1 MTDAVKPNIAVW
13 DIERVIPYDLNA
25 KTHDEGQVKKI
36 AKSIETFGWTQPI
49 VVDSK
54 GGIIAGH
61 GRRLAA
67 LSLGMT
73 KVPVWVRDDLD
84 EQAVRAL
91 RLADNRV
98 AISNLDTDILQRE
111 MASLDFDLDG
121 FFDKKELEF
130 MVVDL
135 GELNTDAFVDDLDA
149 AIADQA
155 TETTASIVAAGEKE
169 VSIAKALGFKTIK
182 GADERAIAMFMAQI
196 EGESGK
202 TGADAF
208 MEFIRPFV
216 GVSKSPVIEQ

>member
-1 MTDAVKPNIAVW
+1 MTEVAKPNIAVW

-25 KTHDEGQVKKI
+25 KTHDKEQVKKI
-36 AKSIETFGWTQPI
+36 AKSIESFGWTQPI

-54 GGIIAGH
+54 GVIIAGH

-67 LSLGMT
+67 ISLNMT

-111 MASLDFDLDG
+111 LASLEFDLDG

-130 MVVDL
+130 LEADL
-135 GELNTDAFVDDLDA
+135 GELNMDAFVADLDG

-155 TETTASIVAAGEKE
+155 EETTASIAAAAEKD
-169 VSIAKALGFKTIK
+169 VPISKALGFKSVK

-196 EGESGK
+196 EAESGK
-202 TGADAF
+202 AGAEAF

-216 GVSKSPVIEQ
+216 SVHKSPVTVQ

>member
-1 MTDAVKPNIAVW
+1 MTETVKPNIAVW
-13 DIERVIPYDLNA
+13 GIERIIPYDLNA
-25 KTHDEGQVKKI
+25 KTHDDGQVKKI
-36 AKSIETFGWTQPI
+36 AKSIESFGWTQPI

-54 GGIIAGH
+54 GVIIAGH

-84 EQAVRAL
+84 EAAVRAL

-111 MASLDFDLDG
+111 LASLEFDLDG

-130 MVVDL
+130 LEADL
-135 GELNTDAFVDDLDA
+135 GELNMDAFVTDLDA
-149 AIADQA
+149 AINEQA
-155 TETTASIVAAGEKE
+155 EETTASIAAAADKPVA
-169 VSIAKALGFKTIK
+169 IAKALGFKSIK
-182 GADERAIAMFMAQI
+182 GADERAVAMFMAQI
-196 EGESGK
+196 EAESGLA
-202 TGADAF
+202 GADAF

-216 GVSKSPVIEQ
+216 GVAKSPVTAI